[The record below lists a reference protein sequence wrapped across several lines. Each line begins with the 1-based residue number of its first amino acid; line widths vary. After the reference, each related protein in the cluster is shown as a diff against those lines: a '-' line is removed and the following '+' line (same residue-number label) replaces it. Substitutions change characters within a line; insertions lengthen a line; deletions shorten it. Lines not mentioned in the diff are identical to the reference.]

1 MRHVTIAAATV
12 AIAAMAAPAPTSAQ
26 DHSLGGPI
34 KQGSQC
40 WKSHVGSDS
49 SFGHFEA
56 CPQAAS
62 TPATRRTN
70 GARR

>member
-1 MRHVTIAAATV
+1 MRQFTIAVATV
-12 AIAAMAAPAPTSAQ
+12 AIAAAAASAPTSAQ
-26 DHSLGGPI
+26 DHPLGGPV

-62 TPATRRTN
+62 TPAIRRTS